1 MKKLTMTIASCAVLL
16 LSSPISFANTIPK
29 ELATDSRMTVVSYNK
44 NDVVTLVGT
53 PMVATSVEFGENEVI
68 TDINGGDS
76 VSWDA
81 IRSKVHGNVMSIKP
95 MVTHST
101 SNLTVITNS
110 HMYHF
115 YLTTPEETSGKPL
128 KPVYNIRFIY
138 PEEDAANALALA
150 AISERKKEALV
161 TDNNSTPADWNFDYS
176 FSCKCSPDNVPIR
189 AFDDG
194 RFTYF
199 QFADNHDNPAI
210 FLVDGKG
217 HESLANFHI
226 KDKYVVI
233 ERTSPQ
239 FTIRTNGN
247 ENASCVFND
256 NYKA

>member
-1 MKKLTMTIASCAVLL
+1 MASCAVLL
-16 LSSPISFANTIPK
+16 LSSPIGFANTMPK
-29 ELATDSRMTVVSYNK
+29 ALATDARMKVVPYNK
-44 NDVVTLVGT
+44 NDVVTVVGT
-53 PMVATSVEFGENEVI
+53 PMVTTSIEFGENESV
-68 TDINGGDS
+68 TDVNGGDS
-76 VSWDA
+76 VAWEAVPSQN
-81 IRSKVHGNVMSIKP
+81 HPNVLSIKP
-95 MVTHST
+95 MVSHST
-101 SNLTVITNS
+101 TNLTVMTTN

-115 YLTTPEETSGKPL
+115 YLTTPEKTGDKPIE
-128 KPVYNIRFIY
+128 PTYNVRFIY
-138 PEEDAANALALA
+138 PEEDAANALARA
-150 AISERKKEALV
+150 AITERKKDALV

-199 QFADNHDNPAI
+199 EFSKNHDNPAI

-239 FTIRTNGN
+239 FTIRTNGK